1 MYSWLIFSN
10 ITGGAHLV
18 YSPGFLAQEEE
29 ENEWRAQNYQAT
41 KIQVGPLM
49 SLDHRIS
56 DSWVITCSPHTS
68 ILFVHPVYE
77 DR

>member
-1 MYSWLIFSN
+1 MYSWLNCSY
-10 ITGGAHLV
+10 ITGGPHLE

-41 KIQVGPLM
+41 KIQVGPLV

-68 ILFVHPVYE
+68 KVH
-77 DR
+77 RI